1 MDAYLAVSII
11 EGFSG
16 EDHSE
21 DQIIEAWQALIDS
34 GLVWRLQGS
43 YGRTAQYLINEGIC
57 IEKGAQHAAI

>member
-1 MDAYLAVSII
+1 MDTYLAVSII

-57 IEKGAQHAAI
+57 VEKSYPQAC